1 MLGPVSTR
9 RVPPADDAVDCL
21 STFAL
26 QRTSLR
32 RVDTGNAYTKE
43 MTSLRRRF
51 AVKLRGRRED
61 KFRSQETFAEHA
73 HLHRTTIGGLE
84 QGRTDPRLS
93 TLLIVADALGVS
105 IAELV
110 SDLPVPRQ
118 RKPPPPAPKAKRRPR
133 RRS

>member
-1 MLGPVSTR
+1 M
-9 RVPPADDAVDCL
+9 
-21 STFAL
+21 AL
-26 QRTSLR
+26 
-32 RVDTGNAYTKE
+32 
-43 MTSLRRRF
+43 LRRRF
-51 AVKLRGRRED
+51 AVTLRGRRED

-110 SDLPVPRQ
+110 SDLPVPRE
-118 RKPPPPAPKAKRRPR
+118 RKPAPPASKKKGPLKR